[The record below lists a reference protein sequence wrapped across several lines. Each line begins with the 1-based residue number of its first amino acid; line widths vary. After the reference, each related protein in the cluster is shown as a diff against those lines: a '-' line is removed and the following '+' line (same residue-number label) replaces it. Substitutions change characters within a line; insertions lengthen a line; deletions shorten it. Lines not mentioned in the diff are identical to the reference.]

1 MKDASDLRA
10 KAKGRRRERRNAD
23 KSYKDLDRVNF
34 KSSKDYKRHEQ
45 IELEE
50 ESDVEMQAWKLGQK
64 RP

>member
-34 KSSKDYKRHEQ
+34 KSSKDYKLHEQ